1 MQNLKANTF
10 LISVLLVI
18 VLGACGNQTLAQ
30 DAQDSMEKAGSV
42 PELTVEAVLA
52 QLKEAGA
59 TNVIISTPETDPV
72 KLLGRPGQY
81 IERASFQLPG
91 GWTNIESFDRVER
104 GGVIEVFNSAN
115 EAKARS
121 LFILET
127 KQANPIL
134 GTEYHYTRKNVLVR
148 VTGDINPWD
157 AKKIEVA
164 LNKA

>member
-1 MQNLKANTF
+1 MQRRRTLTF
-10 LISVLLVI
+10 WISVLLI
-18 VLGACGNQTLAQ
+18 VVLEACGSQTQ
-30 DAQDSMEKAGSV
+30 PQEHSMEEGSM
-42 PELTVEAVLA
+42 PELTVETVLA
-52 QLKEAGA
+52 QLKEANIS
-59 TNVIISTPETDPV
+59 NVIVSTPETDPV

-91 GWTNIESFDRVER
+91 GWTNIESVDRVER
-104 GGVIEVFNSAN
+104 GGVIEVFNTSN

-121 LFILET
+121 LFIQDT

-157 AKKIEVA
+157 AKKVEAA
-164 LNKA
+164 LNKL